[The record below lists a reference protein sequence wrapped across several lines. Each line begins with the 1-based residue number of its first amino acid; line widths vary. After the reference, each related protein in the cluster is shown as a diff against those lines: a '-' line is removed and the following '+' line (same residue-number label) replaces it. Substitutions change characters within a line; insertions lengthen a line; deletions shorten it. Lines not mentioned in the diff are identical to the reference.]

1 MYQPFK
7 IPIKWDVSTMLAS
20 FRPKSTPRHRL
31 SRFVTKEAIARLLK
45 IKVEQIY
52 RFECWA
58 HILYVHAKG
67 MSRFVSYAD
76 FPPVLGVESPSGL
89 DFGYW
94 KRRIASQKERH
105 APDFW
110 VDFYADRFHQA
121 VSVVELFEWGE
132 MVGVIKLMLGAI
144 GLESLRKVYAQE
156 KSLLEHF

>member
-1 MYQPFK
+1 
-7 IPIKWDVSTMLAS
+7 MLTKFS
-20 FRPKSTPRHRL
+20 RKSTPRNRL

-58 HILYVHAKG
+58 HILYVHAQG

-76 FPPVLGVESPSGL
+76 FPPVVGEEAPSGV

-94 KRRIASQKERH
+94 KRRMASLKERY

-110 VDFYADRFHQA
+110 VDFYGDKFREA
-121 VSVVELFEWGE
+121 VSVAELLEWGE
-132 MVGVIKLMLGAI
+132 LVGVIKLMLSAI

-156 KSLLEHF
+156 KYLLEHF

>member
-1 MYQPFK
+1 
-7 IPIKWDVSTMLAS
+7 MLAS
-20 FRPKSTPRHRL
+20 FRPKSTPRNRL

-58 HILYVHAKG
+58 HILYVHAQG

-76 FPPVLGVESPSGL
+76 LPPVVGVESPSGL

-94 KRRIASQKERH
+94 KRRMASLKERY
-105 APDFW
+105 APNFW
-110 VDFYADRFHQA
+110 VDFYGDKFREA
-121 VSVVELFEWGE
+121 VSVVELLEWGE
-132 MVGVIKLMLGAI
+132 LVGVVKLMLSAI
-144 GLESLRKVYAQE
+144 GLESLRKVYVQE

>member
-1 MYQPFK
+1 
-7 IPIKWDVSTMLAS
+7 MLAS

-45 IKVEQIY
+45 IKIEQIY

-94 KRRIASQKERH
+94 KRRIASQKERN

-110 VDFYADRFHQA
+110 VDFYAEKFHKA
-121 VSVVELFEWGE
+121 VSVAELFEWGE
-132 MVGVIKLMLGAI
+132 MVGVIKLMLSRIAV
-144 GLESLRKVYAQE
+144 ESLRKVYAQE

>member
-1 MYQPFK
+1 
-7 IPIKWDVSTMLAS
+7 MLAS

-45 IKVEQIY
+45 IAVEQIY

-58 HILYVHAKG
+58 HILYVHAQG

-76 FPPVLGVESPSGL
+76 FPPVVGVESPSGL

-94 KRRIASQKERH
+94 KRRMASLKERY

-110 VDFYADRFHQA
+110 VDFYAVKFREA
-121 VSVVELFEWGE
+121 VSVAELLEWGE
-132 MVGVIKLMLGAI
+132 LVGAIKLMLSAI
-144 GLESLRKVYAQE
+144 ALESLRKVYVQE
-156 KSLLEHF
+156 KHLLEHF

>member
-1 MYQPFK
+1 
-7 IPIKWDVSTMLAS
+7 
-20 FRPKSTPRHRL
+20 
-31 SRFVTKEAIARLLK
+31 
-45 IKVEQIY
+45 
-52 RFECWA
+52 
-58 HILYVHAKG
+58 VHAKG

-110 VDFYADRFHQA
+110 VDFYADRFHKA
-121 VSVVELFEWGE
+121 VCVSELLEWGE
-132 MVGVIKLMLGAI
+132 LVGVIKFMLRSIAV
-144 GLESLRKVYAQE
+144 ESLRKVYAQE

>member
-1 MYQPFK
+1 
-7 IPIKWDVSTMLAS
+7 MLAS

-45 IKVEQIY
+45 IKIEQIY

-76 FPPVLGVESPSGL
+76 FPPVVGVESPSGL

-94 KRRIASQKERH
+94 KRRMASQKQRH

-110 VDFYADRFHQA
+110 VDFYAEKFHKA
-121 VSVVELFEWGE
+121 VSVAELFEWGK
-132 MVGVIKLMLGAI
+132 MVGLIKLMLSRIA
-144 GLESLRKVYAQE
+144 LESLRKVYAQE

>member
-1 MYQPFK
+1 
-7 IPIKWDVSTMLAS
+7 MLAS

-76 FPPVLGVESPSGL
+76 FPPVVGVESPSGL

-94 KRRIASQKERH
+94 KRRMASQKERY

-110 VDFYADRFHQA
+110 VDFYGDKFHQA
-121 VSVVELFEWGE
+121 VSVAELL
-132 MVGVIKLMLGAI
+132 VGRISGGDQIDVKCDRAGVAAK
-144 GLESLRKVYAQE
+144 GLRTREISAGTFLNAVFFITGLTN
-156 KSLLEHF
+156 S

>member
-1 MYQPFK
+1 MYQPSE

-45 IKVEQIY
+45 IAVEQIY

-58 HILYVHAKG
+58 HILYVHAQG

-76 FPPVLGVESPSGL
+76 FPPVVGVESPSGL

-94 KRRIASQKERH
+94 KRRMASLKERY

-110 VDFYADRFHQA
+110 VDFYAERFREA
-121 VSVVELFEWGE
+121 VSVAELLEWGE
-132 MVGVIKLMLGAI
+132 LVGVVKLMLGAI

>member
-1 MYQPFK
+1 
-7 IPIKWDVSTMLAS
+7 MLAS

-45 IKVEQIY
+45 IAVEQIY

-58 HILYVHAKG
+58 HILYVHAQG

-76 FPPVLGVESPSGL
+76 FPPVVGVESPSGL

-94 KRRIASQKERH
+94 KRRMASLKERY

-110 VDFYADRFHQA
+110 VDFYAERFREA
-121 VSVVELFEWGE
+121 VSVAELLEWGE
-132 MVGVIKLMLGAI
+132 LVGVVKLMLGAI

>member
-1 MYQPFK
+1 
-7 IPIKWDVSTMLAS
+7 MLAS

-45 IKVEQIY
+45 IAVEQIY

-58 HILYVHAKG
+58 HILYVHAQG

-76 FPPVLGVESPSGL
+76 FGPVVGVESPSGL

-94 KRRIASQKERH
+94 KRRMASQKQRY

-110 VDFYADRFHQA
+110 VDFYAEKFREA
-121 VSVVELFEWGE
+121 VSVAELLEWGE
-132 MVGVIKLMLGAI
+132 LVGAIKLMLSAI
-144 GLESLRKVYAQE
+144 ALESLRKVYAQE
-156 KSLLEHF
+156 KHLLEHF